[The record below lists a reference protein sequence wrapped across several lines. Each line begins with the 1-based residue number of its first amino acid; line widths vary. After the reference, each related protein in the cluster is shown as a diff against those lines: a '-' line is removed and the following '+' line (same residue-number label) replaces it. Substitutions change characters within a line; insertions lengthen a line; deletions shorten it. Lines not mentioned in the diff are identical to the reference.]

1 MFKESTKKN
10 SLETTTMASSLSTI
24 EASNDGNEASAI
36 NSIPVE
42 QSQMPV
48 KSKLA

>member
-48 KSKLA
+48 KSELA